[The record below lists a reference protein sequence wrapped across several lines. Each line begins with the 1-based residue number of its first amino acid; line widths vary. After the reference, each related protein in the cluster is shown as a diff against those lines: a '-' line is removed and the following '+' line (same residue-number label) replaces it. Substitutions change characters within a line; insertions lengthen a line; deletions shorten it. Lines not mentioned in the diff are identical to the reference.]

1 MTKLQNLNLAKL
13 LRALKPRLPEAHKG
27 NFGHVLVIGGD
38 YGYPGAPILAA
49 LGALHI
55 GAGLVTVAS
64 HRDHI
69 LGLNAYHPEIMATAI
84 DNPKSLVNLL
94 AKASVIVLGPG
105 LGRSTWSEEVY
116 NIAINTTIPLIL
128 DADGLFFLAQ
138 KPVKRNN
145 WVLTPHPGEA
155 GLLLQQA
162 QAVPETQRLVAI
174 QQLINETNGTIVLK
188 GHGTLVG
195 SLHSEI
201 NICTAGNPAMASGG
215 MGDLLSGIIAGLIAQ
230 GLALD
235 TAAKLGVCL
244 HAVAGDNASKQGQH
258 NVIATDLLPELRKLI

>member
-13 LRALKPRLPEAHKG
+13 LRALKPRLPEEHKG

-64 HRDHI
+64 HSDHI

-128 DADGLFFLAQ
+128 DADGLFFLPH
-138 KPVKRNN
+138 KPVIRNN
-145 WVLTPHPGEA
+145 LVLSSHSGEA
-155 GLLLQQA
+155 
-162 QAVPETQRLVAI
+162 V
-174 QQLINETNGTIVLK
+174 
-188 GHGTLVG
+188 
-195 SLHSEI
+195 
-201 NICTAGNPAMASGG
+201 
-215 MGDLLSGIIAGLIAQ
+215 LLSQ
-230 GLALD
+230 
-235 TAAKLGVCL
+235 
-244 HAVAGDNASKQGQH
+244 
-258 NVIATDLLPELRKLI
+258 